1 MRVTRHPGALVST
14 AVVQQSAEH
23 SPSQV
28 VSNDMLCCPVLW
40 CLALLHRRAWAG
52 LSHHAVVH
60 AVCVKRQ
67 QLQFPSEAPEALVM
81 LGQAC
86 MSAAPEERP
95 TFEDILEVLGACRS
109 YVRST
114 LC

>member
-1 MRVTRHPGALVST
+1 
-14 AVVQQSAEH
+14 
-23 SPSQV
+23 
-28 VSNDMLCCPVLW
+28 
-40 CLALLHRRAWAG
+40 
-52 LSHHAVVH
+52 VVH

-67 QLQFPSEAPEALVM
+67 QLQFPSEAPEALVA

-95 TFEDILEVLGACRS
+95 TFEDILEVLETCRS

-114 LC
+114 LTQ